1 LLRDN
6 SFVLSA
12 FLDKDSGM
20 MKRLLLFVIIAVISI
35 PAFEQSAK
43 VLHYQIV
50 DMRKLHFG
58 FTIGL
63 NAFDFNFK
71 RRAHTD
77 TLAQIVR
84 LEPGFNVNIVSEL
97 RLNEDFALRFLP
109 GLVFGQRR
117 ITFLKGPPDYKG
129 NIGSIDVE
137 SNYIDFP
144 ILIKYKAKRL
154 YNFRPYLIGG
164 TSFRYDMAARKNP
177 KLDGTDIAIKMK
189 PFDTYLELGYGMDFY
204 LTYFKFSTEIKLCLG
219 SRNILD
225 SNLAGSG
232 VNGFT
237 SNLILINFHFE

>member
-1 LLRDN
+1 M
-6 SFVLSA
+6 A
-12 FLDKDSGM
+12 K
-20 MKRLLLFVIIAVISI
+20 KLLLFVFTAALFI
-35 PAFEQSAK
+35 PAFEQSVK
-43 VLHYQIV
+43 VLNYQIV
-50 DMRKLHFG
+50 DMRRLHFG

-63 NAFDFNFK
+63 NTFDFNFK
-71 RRAHTD
+71 RRAHSD
-77 TLAQIVR
+77 TLAEVVR

-117 ITFLKGPPDYKG
+117 ITFLKSKDGAKSTGD
-129 NIGSIDVE
+129 IGSVDVE
-137 SNYIDFP
+137 SNYLDFP

-177 KLDGTDIAIKMK
+177 KLDGTEYSVRMK
-189 PFDTYLELGYGMDFY
+189 PFDPYFELGYGMDFY

-219 SRNILD
+219 TRNILD
-225 SNLAGSG
+225 SPLQFAG

-237 SNLILINFHFE
+237 SKLILLNFHFE